1 MCLQTSQGAL
11 EHRMRTLG
19 MVPYRWVPKFCISN
33 KLPSDAGTTDLGA
46 ILRTVRVQ
54 IPGKEGCEPYLIC
67 HLSICWVFKK
77 HFHLFIFACTGSSLL
92 QVFSSCGKQGLLLIM
107 VYRLLTV
114 AASFV
119 VEHCL

>member
-1 MCLQTSQGAL
+1 
-11 EHRMRTLG
+11 
-19 MVPYRWVPKFCISN
+19 MVPHRWVPKFCISN

-46 ILRTVRVQ
+46 ILRTTRVQ

-67 HLSICWVFKK
+67 HLSVCWVFKK
-77 HFHLFIFACTGSSLL
+77 HFHYLFLAALGPQLL
-92 QVFSSCGKQGLLLIM
+92 QVFSSCGKQGLLLI
-107 VYRLLTV
+107 VAHRLLTM